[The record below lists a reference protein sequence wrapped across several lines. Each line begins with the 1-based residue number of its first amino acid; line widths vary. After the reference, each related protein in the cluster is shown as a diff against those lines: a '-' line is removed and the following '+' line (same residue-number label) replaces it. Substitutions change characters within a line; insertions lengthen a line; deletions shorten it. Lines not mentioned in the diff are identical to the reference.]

1 MSGSGTW
8 RAEPVV
14 DLALAMAR
22 GEPGAGRV
30 LKQGHRGSVVWLDGV
45 GPQGEAVV
53 VKTALQDGP
62 RRLAARLLGS
72 PAERQLRAARLLVAA
87 GVGTPAPL
95 AAVDRAG
102 PGAATSSFVAMAE
115 AEAQPLDVFL
125 PGIAGRDRRVF
136 ARDLGRF
143 LAAVHQG
150 GVWVPDLRDKN
161 LLAAHVSGGGFRFS
175 IVDLDRA
182 RPVPRGLSWRRR
194 RRSLVQLDRT
204 LGWIAT
210 ERERIATAVAY
221 WRAWPRPRPPL
232 GPMVAEID
240 AERRRKD
247 VQVARRRLRAGI
259 VPEERQ
265 KLSCIVVTGNE
276 IAHIRNCLESVA
288 FADEIVVVDS
298 FSTDGT
304 HEVCREFTPRVLRRA
319 WTGYRDQKAYALSQS
334 THPWI
339 LNVDADERVSPE
351 LRADVER
358 VLTSDG
364 RGYDGFEIP
373 RLVHYLGR
381 WWRYGGWY
389 PDLRLRLFRRERA
402 TWGGTD
408 PHEHVILRGRIGR
421 LDSPLWHFT
430 YDDVADHVATID
442 RFTTIASRSGSRPPR
457 RASWSSLVLR
467 PAGRFLRF
475 YVLKGG
481 FRMGFPGLFAGISA
495 AVYGHLKYAKR
506 DERARGR
513 GDSA

>member
-1 MSGSGTW
+1 MTERGPW
-8 RAEPVV
+8 RAEAVV
-14 DLALAMAR
+14 DRALALADGA
-22 GEPGAGRV
+22 PGDGRV
-30 LKQGHRGSVVWLDGV
+30 LKRSRRGSVVWFDGA
-45 GPQGEAVV
+45 GLSSETVV
-53 VKTALQDGP
+53 VKTSLQGSL
-62 RRLAARLLGS
+62 RRVAAVLLGS
-72 PAERQLRAARLLVAA
+72 PAERQVRAARDLRDA
-87 GVGTPAPL
+87 GVGTPEPL

-102 PGAATSSFVAMAE
+102 PRGATSSFVACAE
-115 AEAQPLDVFL
+115 VEAQPLDVFL
-125 PGIAGRDRRVF
+125 PCLDGRDRRIF

-143 LAAVHQG
+143 LAQVHRS
-150 GVWVPDLRDKN
+150 GVWIPDLRDKN
-161 LLAAHVSGGGFRFS
+161 VLAARSQGGFRFS

-182 RPVPRGLSWRRR
+182 RRLSRDLSWRRR

-221 WRAWPRPRPPL
+221 WRSWPRPRPPL
-232 GPMVAEID
+232 GPLVTEID
-240 AERRRKD
+240 VERRRKD
-247 VQVARRRLRAGI
+247 AQVARRRARAGI

-265 KLSCIVVTGNE
+265 KLSCIVVAGNE
-276 IAHIRNCLESVA
+276 IAHIRGCLESVA

-304 HEVCREFTPRVLRRA
+304 HDACLEFTPRVLRRA
-319 WTGYRDQKAYALSQS
+319 WTGYRDQKAFALSQS

-351 LRADVER
+351 LRAHIER

-364 RGYDGFEIP
+364 RGYDGFQVP

-408 PHEHVILRGRIGR
+408 PHEHVILRGRVGR
-421 LDSPLWHFT
+421 LESPLWHFT
-430 YDDVADHVATID
+430 YDDVADHVSTID
-442 RFTTIASRSGSRPPR
+442 RFTTIASRTGSRTPGR
-457 RASWSSLVLR
+457 SSWSSLVLR

-475 YVLKGG
+475 YVLRAG

-513 GDSA
+513 GDAS

>member
-1 MSGSGTW
+1 MSAGSTW
-8 RAEPVV
+8 HAGPAVARAI
-14 DLALAMAR
+14 AMAA
-22 GEPGAGRV
+22 GAEDEGRV
-30 LKQGHRGSVVWLDGV
+30 LKRSRRGSVVWLERA
-45 GPQGEAVV
+45 GPEGEAVV
-53 VKTALQDGP
+53 VKTWRQDGT
-62 RRLAARLLGS
+62 RRLVGRVLGS
-72 PAERQLRAARLLVAA
+72 PAERQLRAARRLETA

-95 AAVDRAG
+95 AAVDGTG
-102 PGAATSSFVAMAE
+102 PEGATSSYVARADRD
-115 AEAQPLDVFL
+115 AQPLDVFL
-125 PGIAGRDRRVF
+125 PALVGRDRRIF

-143 LAAVHQG
+143 LAAVHRS
-150 GVWVPDLRDKN
+150 GVHVPDLRDKN
-161 LLAAHVSGGGFRFS
+161 LLAARAPGGFRFS

-182 RPVPRGLSWRRR
+182 HPVRGELSWRRR
-194 RRSLVQLDRT
+194 RKNLVQLDRT

-232 GPMVAEID
+232 GPLVAEVD

-247 VQVARRRLRAGI
+247 AEVARRRVRAGI

-276 IAHIRNCLESVA
+276 IAHIRGCLESVA

-334 THPWI
+334 SHPWI

-408 PHEHVILRGRIGR
+408 PHEHVILRGRVGR
-421 LDSPLWHFT
+421 LASPLWHFT
-430 YDDVADHVATID
+430 YDDVSDHVATID

-457 RASWSSLVLR
+457 RASWASLVLR
-467 PAGRFLRF
+467 PSGRFLRF
-475 YVLKGG
+475 YFLRGG

-513 GDSA
+513 AEGP

>member
-1 MSGSGTW
+1 VSVGDPW
-8 RAEPVV
+8 RGDTVV
-14 DLALAMAR
+14 ALALAMAAGSP
-22 GEPGAGRV
+22 GEGRV
-30 LKQGHRGSVVWLDGV
+30 LKRGRRGSVVWLDGA
-45 GPQGEAVV
+45 GPDGEAVV
-53 VKTALQDGP
+53 VKTSRQDGV
-62 RRLAARLLGS
+62 RRLAARFVGS
-72 PAERQLRAARLLVAA
+72 PAERQMRAARALAAA
-87 GVGTPAPL
+87 GVGTPVPL
-95 AAVDRAG
+95 AAVDRVG
-102 PGAATSSFVAMAE
+102 PDGATSSFVARAE
-115 AEAQPLDVFL
+115 AEAQPLDAFL
-125 PGIAGRDRRVF
+125 PGIDGGDRKVF
-136 ARDLGRF
+136 ARELGRF
-143 LAAVHQG
+143 LAAVHRS

-161 LLAAHVSGGGFRFS
+161 LLAARVPGGGFRFS

-182 RPVPRGLSWRRR
+182 RTVSRALSWRRR

-232 GPMVAEID
+232 GPMVGEID
-240 AERRRKD
+240 AVRRRKD
-247 VQVARRRLRAGI
+247 AQVARRRARAGI

-276 IAHIRNCLESVA
+276 MAHIRGCLESVS
-288 FADEIVVVDS
+288 FADEVVVVDS

-304 HEVCREFTPRVLRRA
+304 WDVCREFTPRVLRRA
-319 WTGYRDQKAYALSQS
+319 WTGYRDQKAFALSQS

-430 YDDVADHVATID
+430 YDDVADHVSTID
-442 RFTTIASRSGSRPPR
+442 RFTTIASRSGTRPPR
-457 RASWSSLVLR
+457 RASWGSLVLR

-475 YVLKGG
+475 YLLKGG

-506 DERARGR
+506 DERARAR
-513 GDSA
+513 TEAP

>member
-1 MSGSGTW
+1 MSATASW
-8 RAEPVV
+8 QPEAAVER
-14 DLALAMAR
+14 ALAMAGGAP
-22 GEPGAGRV
+22 GEGRV
-30 LKQGHRGSVVWLDGV
+30 LKRSRRGSVVWLEGA
-45 GPQGEAVV
+45 GPGGEPVV
-53 VKTALQDGP
+53 VKTALASRP
-62 RRLAARLLGS
+62 RRVLARLLGS
-72 PAERQLRAARLLVAA
+72 PAERQLQAARLLRAS
-87 GVGTPAPL
+87 GVGTPEPL
-95 AAVDRAG
+95 AAVDRVG
-102 PGAATSSFVAMAE
+102 PQGATSSFVARAE
-115 AEAQPLDVFL
+115 IEALPLDAFL
-125 PGIAGRDRRVF
+125 PGIEGRDRRLF

-143 LAAVHQG
+143 LASVHRS
-150 GVWVPDLRDKN
+150 GVWIPDLRDKN
-161 LLAAHVSGGGFRFS
+161 VLAARVPGGFRFS

-182 RPVPRGLSWRRR
+182 RPLVRPLSWRRR

-221 WRAWPRPRPPL
+221 WRAWPRPRPAL
-232 GPMVAEID
+232 RALVTEVD

-247 VQVARRRLRAGI
+247 AKVARRRARAGI

-276 IAHIRNCLESVA
+276 IAHIRECLGSLS

-304 HEVCREFTPRVLRRA
+304 WEACHEFTPRVLRRA

-334 THPWI
+334 SHPWI

-351 LRADVER
+351 LRADIER

-381 WWRYGGWY
+381 WWRHGGWY

-408 PHEHVILRGRIGR
+408 PHEHVILRGRVGR

-430 YDDVADHVATID
+430 YDDVSDHVSTID
-442 RFTTIASRSGSRPPR
+442 RFTTIAGRSGSRTPR
-457 RASWSSLVLR
+457 RSSWSSLVLR
-467 PAGRFLRF
+467 PAGRFFRF
-475 YVLKGG
+475 YVLRGG

-513 GDSA
+513 GDTA